1 MKFGIISLSEHPDNI
16 LMWSY
21 YAQNSGFVIKFKT
34 VLLPKQFY
42 GPFPINYS
50 DKWNKIDLTDNEK
63 IDSLC
68 ALYQTNIK
76 NIKWLHEDEWR
87 YLTFKKDGKYH
98 PYCGNSNYETNGRK
112 FSYDPESVEE
122 VILGYD
128 FFKLSEFVKKECTPE
143 YFIIKIQNCSSQD
156 NWKIKFLN
164 HIIQNSI
171 KCSQVK
177 RSRDE
182 YRFGFYNINLEQLK
196 NNRFKITNPVLS

>member
-1 MKFGIISLSEHPDNI
+1 
-16 LMWSY
+16 MWSY

-76 NIKWLHEDEWR
+76 NIRWLHEDEWR

-112 FSYDPESVEE
+112 FSYDPEFVEGSH
-122 VILGYD
+122 LR
-128 FFKLSEFVKKECTPE
+128 L
-143 YFIIKIQNCSSQD
+143 
-156 NWKIKFLN
+156 
-164 HIIQNSI
+164 
-171 KCSQVK
+171 
-177 RSRDE
+177 
-182 YRFGFYNINLEQLK
+182 
-196 NNRFKITNPVLS
+196 